1 MNLIYS
7 LPQQQTMDDLQG
19 DICRVCRCE
28 GAPDRQLFHPCICT
42 GSIKWIHQEC
52 LMQWMR
58 YSRKEYCELCGHKF
72 SFTNIYSPDMPRVLP
87 LRDLVG
93 GLLSSVLKAF
103 NYWLHYTLVV
113 VVWLG
118 IVPLAAY
125 RTYRFLFDGSSAD
138 SLSLMLFYELFSTE
152 NITSDIIRGGCVM
165 ACTFL
170 LFIGVM
176 LLREQMIGGG
186 PEWLDREDPVQP
198 VNADVPEDAEVPAA
212 DQAQAAADPV
222 NPAVEVENN
231 NNINNNNNNNV
242 ANNEEPRQV
251 VEVAPIV
258 PQADGLPVVDNNREM
273 PMLNPNRDDDVPA
286 PHVPINP
293 AEPAPAD
300 AADEAAD
307 PDAAVGE
314 EVNRNQMEWDRA
326 AEELTFERL
335 LGLDGS
341 MVFLEYVL
349 YVISM
354 NTITIFVFAYIPF
367 SIGNLAITF
376 FGVIYPGK
384 QLLYFHGLLTALV
397 GYCIIGISLIGLHAV
412 ARCLRFV
419 RLRRILGMCYIVVK
433 VSLLSVVELGALPL
447 LCGWWLDICSLPVFD
462 ATLKDRKASFR
473 AAPGTNLFLHWMYGM
488 IYAYYNVSFILILRE
503 VLRPGVLWFMRNYD
517 DPHFNPIQVI
527 MYRILCYKQSFFQS
541 V

>member
-1 MNLIYS
+1 
-7 LPQQQTMDDLQG
+7 MDDSQG

-58 YSRKEYCELCGHKF
+58 YSRKQYCELCGHQF

-93 GLLSSVLKAF
+93 GLLSSVLKAVS
-103 NYWLHYTLVV
+103 YWLHSIMVV

-125 RTYRFLFDGSSAD
+125 RTYRFLFNGSNAD
-138 SLSLMLFYELFSTE
+138 SLSMMLFYDLFSTD
-152 NITSDIIRGGCVM
+152 NITSDIIRGVFVM

-186 PEWLDREDPVQP
+186 PDWLDRDDPVQP
-198 VNADVPEDAEVPAA
+198 VNADEPEHREEAA
-212 DQAQAAADPV
+212 DAAENAAA
-222 NPAVEVENN
+222 NGEEEVENN
-231 NNINNNNNNNV
+231 NNINNNNNNNNV
-242 ANNEEPRQV
+242 ANNEEPEQQQMIEV
-251 VEVAPIV
+251 ADAAVNVPPEGELPPGNIVEVVRGNRIV
-258 PQADGLPVVDNNREM
+258 N
-273 PMLNPNRDDDVPA
+273 DDVPL
-286 PHVPINP
+286 PHAPINP
-293 AEPAPAD
+293 AEPAPDDELDADAVDAD
-300 AADEAAD
+300 AAA
-307 PDAAVGE
+307 GE
-314 EVNRNQMEWDRA
+314 DGHRNPMEWDRG

-341 MVFLEYVL
+341 MMFLEYVL

-354 NTITIFVFAYIPF
+354 NTITIFVFAFVPF
-367 SIGNLAITF
+367 SIGNLAIGF
-376 FGVIYPGK
+376 LGFMFPGK
-384 QLLYFHGLLTALV
+384 QLLYFHGLLTSLV

-412 ARCLRFV
+412 ARCLQFV
-419 RLRRILGMCYIVVK
+419 KLRRILGMCYIVVK

-462 ATLKDRKASFR
+462 ATLKDRKASFH

-488 IYAYYNVSFILILRE
+488 IYAYYYVSFILLLRE
-503 VLRPGVLWFMRNYD
+503 VLRPGVLWFIRNYD
-517 DPHFNPIQVI
+517 DPHFNPIQV
-527 MYRILCYKQSFFQS
+527 
-541 V
+541 